1 MMLIYTCIYIKKI
14 HDIKASFELF
24 RGICAFGGETKKGRR
39 GKTETRTAFKGATA
53 KKQYPRL
60 VCMFMFGGGGWG
72 RGAFSE
78 TVT

>member
-1 MMLIYTCIYIKKI
+1 MYTYKKFY
-14 HDIKASFELF
+14 DIKASFELF

-60 VCMFMFGGGGWG
+60 VCIFMVFFGGGWGWG
-72 RGAFSE
+72 RGAFSQ